1 VRKIRYVIEF
11 FRPIAVTKQLIF
23 GLLLLSASRL
33 GLCAE
38 DVFDFHV
45 HLWNGETSIKEY
57 LSQLE
62 RDHEE
67 VAGFGGILI
76 ARAHEIDRTR
86 QKNDEL
92 IALSKRY
99 PKLMPIA
106 SIHPYDGAAALDELK
121 RLAGAG
127 VKVIKLHPHT
137 QQFDVTDPR
146 VLQLCRLAGT
156 LDVFVLFDNANI
168 VAGDTQDLFNLALKC
183 PDTQFIFA
191 HLGALNFRFWN
202 ILWAARTAKDF
213 YKENIHFDIS
223 AIVTLVADSPLE
235 KEFVWT
241 MRNVGIDN
249 ILLGSDFPQFSLKA
263 SVDALERLDLN
274 ASEKASIRYGNA
286 RRLFFSDG
294 KPAKP

>member
-1 VRKIRYVIEF
+1 
-11 FRPIAVTKQLIF
+11 VTKELIL
-23 GLLLLSASRL
+23 GLLFLSASCL

-76 ARAHEIDRTR
+76 ARAGEIGRTR

-92 IALSKRY
+92 ITLAKRY

-106 SIHPYDGAAALDELK
+106 SVHPYDGAAALEELK

-137 QQFDVTDPR
+137 QQFDVKDPR
-146 VLQLCRLAGT
+146 VLELCRLAGN
-156 LDVFVLFDNANI
+156 LRVFVLVDNANI
-168 VAGDTQDLFNLALKC
+168 VPGDSQDLFNLALKC

-249 ILLGSDFPQFSLKA
+249 VLLGSDFPQFSLKA
-263 SVDALERLDLN
+263 SVDALEQLDLN
-274 ASEKASIRYGNA
+274 ATEKAKIRYGNA

-294 KPAKP
+294 KPGEALTIQ